1 MSMAVRIVAWFQ
13 SSVEEL
19 PPEVVEELPEDVLQ
33 QLRDGVIDKIPED
46 VVERLPESVRD
57 RVPDGLVDFAS
68 TNTGFAVVLAIIGV
82 LAVAGFV
89 WGIAKSAFKAAIFF
103 ALAAAV
109 AWFLFFQQ

>member
-19 PPEVVEELPEDVLQ
+19 PPEVVEELPDDVLQ

-46 VVERLPESVRD
+46 VVTQLPESVQD
-57 RVPDGLVDFAS
+57 RIPDGLVDFAS
-68 TNTGFAVVLAIIGV
+68 TNTGLAVVLAILGV

-89 WGIAKSAFKAAIFF
+89 WGIAKSAFKAAAFF
-103 ALAAAV
+103 AVAGAV